1 MSAINLTIPTGWN
14 QLTAKQ
20 ILMVCRLHLSKLTQQ
35 EFRLKAFLT
44 LTGMKALNRPV
55 LGGYYSFSIKGQLLR
70 IHQEEMVWLL
80 KSVDFLLGDC
90 QLSVN
95 RFPSFRIGFRRYFG
109 PSNKCYNLTLN
120 EYIHAS
126 ASVYKYQMT
135 EDLKHIDTLCAI
147 LYRNR
152 GKGSNESDPRERFD
166 DYGYLKNQNRF
177 ARLPKHKKLA
187 VMMFFLGCQYELNKA
202 FPHLLSNSTIS
213 SEPLNPVP
221 HLQKMVRLLN
231 TDDITKNR
239 QVLNSPLWEAFAQL
253 DDRIENITLKKKNG
267 KV

>member
-1 MSAINLTIPTGWN
+1 MSGINLTIPTNWN
-14 QLTAKQ
+14 QLTPKQ
-20 ILMVCRLHLSKLTQQ
+20 ILMVCRLHLSQLTQQ
-35 EFRLKAFLT
+35 EFRLKAFLA
-44 LTGMKALNRPV
+44 LTGMKALSRPL
-55 LGGYYSFSIKGQLLR
+55 LGGYYSFSLKGQLLR
-70 IHQEEMVWLL
+70 IHQEEMVWFL
-80 KSVDFLLGDC
+80 KSVDFLLGEC

-95 RFPSFRIGFRRYFG
+95 RFPSIIIGLRRYFG
-109 PSNKCYNLTLN
+109 PANKCYNLTLN

-135 EDLKHIDTLCAI
+135 EDFKHIDTLCAI
-147 LYRNR
+147 LYRPR
-152 GKGSNESDPRERFD
+152 GHGSCESDPRERFD
-166 DYGYLKNQNRF
+166 DYGYQKNQNRF
-177 ARLPKHKKLA
+177 ARLSKHKKLA

-239 QVLNSPLWEAFAQL
+239 QVLNSLLWEAFAQL